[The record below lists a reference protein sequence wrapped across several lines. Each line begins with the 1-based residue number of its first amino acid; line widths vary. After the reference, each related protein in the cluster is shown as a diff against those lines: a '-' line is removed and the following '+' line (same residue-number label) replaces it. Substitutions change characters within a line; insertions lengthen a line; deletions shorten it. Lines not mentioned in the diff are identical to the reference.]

1 MALTEKQEAFAQ
13 ALACSYPPISAS
25 DAYRRAY
32 RAERMKPATVNRMAH
47 GLTRNSKV
55 AARIAEL
62 REQAA
67 ERNAITVDALLQ
79 ELAEARDAALQS
91 DPPQVGA
98 AVSATMGRAKL
109 LGLDKLTARLEVE
122 RLALENERLRKSLNS
137 TGDGVAGLLA
147 DLIAR
152 LPS

>member
-32 RAERMKPATVNRMAH
+32 QTERMKPATVNNQAH
-47 GLTRNSKV
+47 KLQRRPAI

-91 DPPQVGA
+91 DPPQAGA

-122 RLALENERLRKSLNS
+122 RLALENERLRKSLATS
-137 TGDGVAGLLA
+137 GDGVATLLA
-147 DLIAR
+147 DLIGR